1 MRAICLNPGS
11 PYTCP
16 PARSSFATVNSTDW
30 GLGPYPPSN
39 ALRRMPR
46 CDDQHSADQST
57 HWVGQVSEAL
67 YAGNKK
73 GILSLICGV
82 DKVFLTNQI
91 TMMLTVFAFSRQFK
105 AKFLPFPTPFETK
118 FLPFHTP
125 FESKYLF
132 FHTPFETKFLPFH
145 IPFETKFLPFH
156 TQKNCTWEI
165 EKLSP
170 HNNNNKKKNITFL
183 SLICRLRSR

>member
-1 MRAICLNPGS
+1 MEETRNKTMICFFFCIAFSQQKGKHGRNSFRTPQCTISHQKVDTLHSSITQEMRAICLYPGS

-30 GLGPYPPSN
+30 GLGPHPPSN

-57 HWVGQVSEAL
+57 YWVGQVGEAL

-82 DKVFLTNQI
+82 DIVFLTNQ
-91 TMMLTVFAFSRQFK
+91 
-105 AKFLPFPTPFETK
+105 
-118 FLPFHTP
+118 
-125 FESKYLF
+125 
-132 FHTPFETKFLPFH
+132 
-145 IPFETKFLPFH
+145 
-156 TQKNCTWEI
+156 
-165 EKLSP
+165 
-170 HNNNNKKKNITFL
+170 
-183 SLICRLRSR
+183 